1 MKKLLIVAFSLLAT
15 TAFCAEKTVNT
26 PVSNG
31 VTTNQMTQSTPV
43 MTQTPNISVGDS
55 FMAAFGMGGNTT
67 VGGAEGGNS
76 SSTGSTVSSSVATGS
91 AASAG
96 AVASALNASTNV
108 SNGSVTITTPYGN
121 AMHK

>member
-1 MKKLLIVAFSLLAT
+1 MGGKNMKKLLIVAFSLLAT
-15 TAFCAEKTVNT
+15 TAFCAERTVNT

-67 VGGAEGGNS
+67 VGGAEGGSS
-76 SSTGSTVSSSVATGS
+76 SSTGSTGS

>member
-15 TAFCAEKTVNT
+15 TAFCAERTVNT

-67 VGGAEGGNS
+67 VGGAEGGSS
-76 SSTGSTVSSSVATGS
+76 SSTGSTGASS
-91 AASAG
+91 ASAG

>member
-15 TAFCAEKTVNT
+15 TAFCAERTVNT

-76 SSTGSTVSSSVATGS
+76 SSTGSTGASS
-91 AASAG
+91 ASAG

>member
-15 TAFCAEKTVNT
+15 TAFCAERTVNT

-67 VGGAEGGNS
+67 VGGAEGGSS
-76 SSTGSTVSSSVATGS
+76 SSTGSTGSSSAATGT
-91 AASAG
+91 ASAG
-96 AVASALNASTNV
+96 AVASALNVSTTV
-108 SNGSVTITTPYGN
+108 SSGSVTITTPYGN

>member
-15 TAFCAEKTVNT
+15 TAFCAERTVNT

-43 MTQTPNISVGDS
+43 MTTTSTVSLGDS
-55 FMAAFGMGGNTT
+55 FMTAFGMSGNTT
-67 VGGAEGGNS
+67 AGGSSEGGSGSSSSGS
-76 SSTGSTVSSSVATGS
+76 SSTGSIS
-91 AASAG
+91 
-96 AVASALNASTNV
+96 SALNVSTTIA
-108 SNGSVTITTPYGN
+108 NGSVTIATPYGN

>member
-31 VTTNQMTQSTPV
+31 VTTNQMTQSNPV
-43 MTQTPNISVGDS
+43 MTTTSTVSLGDS
-55 FMAAFGMGGNTT
+55 FMVAFGMGGNATA
-67 VGGAEGGNS
+67 GGSSEGGSGSSSSSS
-76 SSTGSTVSSSVATGS
+76 SSTGSVS
-91 AASAG
+91 
-96 AVASALNASTNV
+96 SALNTSTTV
-108 SNGSVTITTPYGN
+108 ANGSVTITTPYGN

>member
-15 TAFCAEKTVNT
+15 TAFCAERTVNT

-55 FMAAFGMGGNTT
+55 FMAAFGMSGNTT
-67 VGGAEGGNS
+67 TGGSSEGGSVSSSSGS
-76 SSTGSTVSSSVATGS
+76 SSTGSVS
-91 AASAG
+91 
-96 AVASALNASTNV
+96 SALNVSTTIA
-108 SNGSVTITTPYGN
+108 NGSVTIATPYGN
-121 AMHK
+121 TAAK

>member
-15 TAFCAEKTVNT
+15 TAFCAERTVNT

-31 VTTNQMTQSTPV
+31 STTQMTQSTPV

-55 FMAAFGMGGNTT
+55 FMAAFGMGGSTT
-67 VGGAEGGNS
+67 AGGTEGGSS
-76 SSTGSTVSSSVATGS
+76 SSTGSTGSSSAATGV
-91 AASAG
+91 ASAG
-96 AVASALNASTNV
+96 AVASALNVSTTI
-108 SNGSVTITTPYGN
+108 SSGSVTITTPYGN

>member
-31 VTTNQMTQSTPV
+31 VTTNQMTQSNPV
-43 MTQTPNISVGDS
+43 MTTTSTVSLGDS
-55 FMAAFGMGGNTT
+55 FMVAFGMGGNTT
-67 VGGAEGGNS
+67 VGGSSEGGSGS
-76 SSTGSTVSSSVATGS
+76 SSSSSSATGTT
-91 AASAG
+91 SAG
-96 AVASALNASTNV
+96 SVSSALNVSTTIA
-108 SNGSVTITTPYGN
+108 NGSVTIATPYGN

>member
-31 VTTNQMTQSTPV
+31 VTTNQMTQSNPV
-43 MTQTPNISVGDS
+43 MTTTSTVSLGDS
-55 FMAAFGMGGNTT
+55 FMAAFGMSGNTT
-67 VGGAEGGNS
+67 TGGSSEGGSGSSSGS
-76 SSTGSTVSSSVATGS
+76 SSTGSIS
-91 AASAG
+91 
-96 AVASALNASTNV
+96 SALNVSTTIA
-108 SNGSVTITTPYGN
+108 NGSVTIATPYGN

>member
-1 MKKLLIVAFSLLAT
+1 MKKLLIIAFSLLAT
-15 TAFCAEKTVNT
+15 TAFCAERTVNT

-67 VGGAEGGNS
+67 AGGSSEGGSGS
-76 SSTGSTVSSSVATGS
+76 SSSSSSSVGS
-91 AASAG
+91 VS
-96 AVASALNASTNV
+96 SALNVSTTIA
-108 SNGSVTITTPYGN
+108 NGSVTIATPYGN
-121 AMHK
+121 TAAK